1 MKRTPR
7 LAPAVVALPVP
18 DPWLAVDR
26 ATLVGQ
32 RCGVRRS
39 FWRGDA
45 YVLQLGHPDGDPAD
59 VVPIAT
65 RGTGASP

>member
-1 MKRTPR
+1 MSARI
-7 LAPAVVALPVP
+7 VELPVP
-18 DPWLAVDR
+18 DPHLAEDR
-26 ATLVGQ
+26 DTLVC
-32 RCGVRRS
+32 RRFGVRRS